1 VEISVKAN
9 EESRVAAEN
18 APNSLLKVEL
28 SCTLEDSRKYTYY
41 RISNIV
47 GGTLYAD
54 EAQQKP
60 IIEYSIIDS
69 SGTMTTLW
77 FDPNL
82 YTGTV
87 PSFTVEQISMTGEV
101 GGSVTM
107 TLNLLNPQP
116 RGQVAGV

>member
-1 VEISVKAN
+1 MEISVKPN
-9 EESRVAAEN
+9 EAARVAAES

-28 SCTLEDSRKYTYY
+28 TCTLEDSRTYIY
-41 RISNIV
+41 YLISEIV

-60 IIEYSIIDS
+60 ILEGSIIDS
-69 SGTMTTLW
+69 SGTVTTLW
-77 FDPNL
+77 FDPSL

-87 PSFTVEQISMTGEV
+87 PSFTVVQIGKAKEV
-101 GGSVTM
+101 GGTVTM

-116 RGQVAGV
+116 SGLAGRV